1 MDDVTA
7 SIIIACQTAGAVT
20 SINKLGFALGMLGR
34 RALDFGLDSIK
45 VFSDLQEETQ
55 KFGIVFAGVNGQ
67 ANAVVQDLIDN
78 FGQSELSAR
87 KMMALTG
94 DMLTGF
100 GLGSKDVLDLS
111 AAMAKMGADIASFSN
126 YTGGAEGATYALTK
140 AMLGETEQAK
150 MLGVAIKTDTP
161 EFRKL
166 EKQAQKTGIYI
177 KELGRTFTASTA
189 QEGRAIAVAATIYE
203 QKAHV
208 LGDFARNQD
217 SIANRSRTVTN
228 NIVQLRAELGGFL
241 NDVIGVSN
249 GLGLLGDVLKKNND
263 EIARSRRELAFA
275 TSYILI
281 DIREGLSIVGAF
293 LKPLGAGLMTTG
305 EMIVNTGDWIFNN
318 WGKIWDNMSDVA
330 IAAGKDILH
339 SWLFIPKLIVKGWI
353 EGYKNIGRLL
363 YKQLQNIRDVRTGK
377 ISFNESIKRSLK
389 DDYDMF
395 SGQID
400 YVINEGIKQFAA
412 IGDNTKRALARAGA
426 SPFPWP
432 EFDPSIYFA
441 YTDPNR
447 MLNEIKRKYDA
458 QRSEL
463 RESFL
468 KSLPQAEIKSARNN
482 GNNDDNGNPGNEFSS
497 SLKKIADDIFR
508 YRETTQSAILANS
521 LEGARLQS
529 RMMIQN
535 SGVNL
540 SNNPQKIT
548 AEQSKKQTTLLEE
561 VRNLLDDFVNNTT
574 PISTRPVR

>member
-20 SINKLGFALGMLGR
+20 SINKLDFALGML
-34 RALDFGLDSIK
+34 AKHAAEFSWQFATDSLAA
-45 VFSDLQEETQ
+45 FNMAQDASW
-55 KFGIVFAGVNGQ
+55 KFGKTFRNSMGTATQAVREFMSEYNLSEQTAKTMLTDTAGV
-67 ANAVVQDLIDN
+67 L
-78 FGQSELSAR
+78 
-87 KMMALTG
+87 K
-94 DMLTGF
+94 GF
-100 GLGSKDVLDLS
+100 GFDEKEALKMSESVSRMGVDL
-111 AAMAKMGADIASFSN
+111 ASF
-126 YTGGAEGATYALTK
+126 TGHAGGAKDAVQAITA
-140 AMLGETEQAK
+140 AMLGETERMK
-150 MLGVAIKTDTP
+150 GYGTVIRMDD
-161 EFRKL
+161 
-166 EKQAQKTGIYI
+166 
-177 KELGRTFTASTA
+177 KELRELTKTIVKNRGVTEDQA
-189 QEGRAIAVAATIYE
+189 RAIAILETI
-203 QKAHV
+203 
-208 LGDFARNQD
+208 
-217 SIANRSRTVTN
+217 I
-228 NIVQLRAELGGFL
+228 
-241 NDVIGVSN
+241 
-249 GLGLLGDVLKKNND
+249 KKNKDAIGDYKAEGENWTQAMNNQREAIIQLKSSLGELVYETFNLYSSTENLTSKTK
-263 EIARSRRELAFA
+263 EI
-275 TSYILI
+275 TSYIDKTGKTWAYAISSVLI
-281 DIREGLSIVGAF
+281 RIREGLSMVGAF
-293 LKPLGAGLMTTG
+293 FKPLGAALMTTG
-305 EMIVNTGDWIFNN
+305 EMIVNTGDWVFNN
-318 WGKIWDNMSDVA
+318 WGQIWSNMSDVA

-339 SWLFIPKLIVKGWI
+339 SWLFIPKLIIKAWT
-353 EGYKNIGRLL
+353 EGFKNIGRLL

-389 DDYDMF
+389 DDFDMF

-400 YVINEGIKQFAA
+400 YVINEGIKQYSA
-412 IGDNTKRALARAGA
+412 IGDNTKRALARVGT

-432 EFDPSIYFA
+432 EFDPSVYLA
-441 YTDPNR
+441 YTDWDRLFNG
-447 MLNEIKRKYDA
+447 IKRKYDA

-468 KSLPQAEIKSARNN
+468 KSLPQAEIKSARNNGNNGNN